1 MLDAIEFATLSEFGG
16 RWNGSDDRN
25 CLVSDGVCD
34 LGCRV
39 VFVPTLIGDDVK
51 SLALLRYSGLTNERP
66 VGTTNPTRRAS
77 SPKGTR
83 MAKTD
88 LFNFTE
94 FSAEITEENTAKFD
108 ALAMDIA
115 ASRATVDPVDLVTI
129 AGHAEQALKRHHP
142 R

>member
-1 MLDAIEFATLSEFGG
+1 
-16 RWNGSDDRN
+16 
-25 CLVSDGVCD
+25 
-34 LGCRV
+34 
-39 VFVPTLIGDDVK
+39 
-51 SLALLRYSGLTNERP
+51 
-66 VGTTNPTRRAS
+66 
-77 SPKGTR
+77 

-94 FSAEITEENTAKFD
+94 FSAEITEENRAKFD
-108 ALAMDIA
+108 ALAMNIA